1 MGTLN
6 PTDSLTHYKKG
17 IIRPIKNLS
26 TCSNIQI
33 FFCQRP
39 LRIPVWFGM
48 ISGKMGQDKKVSYC
62 KQIVSAFVVNP
73 VIIFLA
79 ASLITMQNLFVVS
92 HTVCTQVEG
101 PKFWWC
107 WEPPVLMGWRCGCF
121 LEICFSLTYVTMPNS
136 VILSQTVIME
146 ICQK

>member
-1 MGTLN
+1 
-6 PTDSLTHYKKG
+6 
-17 IIRPIKNLS
+17 
-26 TCSNIQI
+26 
-33 FFCQRP
+33 
-39 LRIPVWFGM
+39 M

-101 PKFWWC
+101 PKF
-107 WEPPVLMGWRCGCF
+107 
-121 LEICFSLTYVTMPNS
+121 
-136 VILSQTVIME
+136 
-146 ICQK
+146 